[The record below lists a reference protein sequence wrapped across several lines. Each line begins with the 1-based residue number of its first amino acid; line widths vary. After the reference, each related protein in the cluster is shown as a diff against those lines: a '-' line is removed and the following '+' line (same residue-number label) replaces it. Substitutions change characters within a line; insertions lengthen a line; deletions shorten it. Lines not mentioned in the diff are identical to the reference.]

1 MSEQP
6 VRTQFDPGGHQVVEI
21 TVHRGYQPD
30 SIRASAGV
38 PLRIVFWRED
48 DDACSERVVFSNPRL
63 DHRLSATGATTID
76 LPAQPPGGIRF
87 TCGMGRYRGHIEI
100 VDDRRAPIV
109 ARLRNHADRLGPHLR
124 TALVMLGSSLLASA
138 LLALLG
144 FDAWAVIT
152 VAGAALIALTA
163 SCLWAFR
170 SSTHA
175 TQTSEFLGA
184 ARHEEAMPFRP
195 ARGRTP
201 SGSIPTVVAS
211 APLTPSGKPGG
222 RPRGRSAAEADG
234 AAGRWPRR

>member
-6 VRTQFDPGGHQVVEI
+6 ARTQFDPGGHQVVEI

-109 ARLRNHADRLGPHLR
+109 ARLRSHATHLGPLLR
-124 TALVMLGSSLLASA
+124 TALVIWMCLLLPIALLAS
-138 LLALLG
+138 LG
-144 FDAWAVIT
+144 LDARAAIT
-152 VAGAALIALTA
+152 VAGAALVALLA
-163 SCLWAFR
+163 GCLWAFR

-175 TQTSEFLGA
+175 T
-184 ARHEEAMPFRP
+184 
-195 ARGRTP
+195 
-201 SGSIPTVVAS
+201 
-211 APLTPSGKPGG
+211 
-222 RPRGRSAAEADG
+222 
-234 AAGRWPRR
+234 